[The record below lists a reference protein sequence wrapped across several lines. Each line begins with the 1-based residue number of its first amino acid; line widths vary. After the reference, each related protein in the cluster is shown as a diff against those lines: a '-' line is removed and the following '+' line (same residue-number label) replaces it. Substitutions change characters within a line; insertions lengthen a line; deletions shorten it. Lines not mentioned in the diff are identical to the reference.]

1 MAIDP
6 RTLAAAV
13 LGVLLG
19 GLFLA
24 APGAVLTAY
33 RVGRAPDRSGEY
45 GSDDQSGRLAL
56 IVRAVGVG
64 LVVAGAYFGAVA
76 AGLV

>member
-33 RVGRAPDRSGEY
+33 RVGRAPDRGGEY

-56 IVRAVGVG
+56 IVRGVGVG

>member
-33 RVGRAPDRSGEY
+33 RVGRAPDRGGEY
-45 GSDDQSGRLAL
+45 GSDDRGGRVTLV
-56 IVRAVGVG
+56 VRAVGVA
-64 LVVAGAYFGAVA
+64 LVAAGAYFGAVA